1 VTKLAKFG
9 CAKTKSLTTCLQI
22 IYPAMKTN
30 QDQIEQIFTSTV
42 ESLLTFE
49 TTCSK
54 AYVKLSK
61 AAFAPELAK
70 ALDPGQ
76 TNIKRHIQRLKL
88 IKKLFMIKSDGVL
101 PTLSINGPKL
111 SRMKTAIQDLMI
123 MQYALQLQD
132 LKISQYHF
140 LLTLSISIQQEHAI
154 ALVEQCINENN
165 DTNTWIKRTLNYT
178 ATGML
183 K

>member
-1 VTKLAKFG
+1 M
-9 CAKTKSLTTCLQI
+9 QI

-30 QDQIEQIFTSTV
+30 QDQIEQIFRSTI

-49 TTCSK
+49 NTCSK
-54 AYVKLSK
+54 TYVKLSK

-76 TNIKRHIQRLKL
+76 TNIKSHIQRLKL
-88 IKKLFMIKSDGVL
+88 IKKLFNIKPEVAHPIL
-101 PTLSINGPKL
+101 TINTPKF
-111 SRMKTAIQDLMI
+111 SSVKTALQDLMI

-132 LKISQYHF
+132 LKISQYQF

-154 ALVEQCINENN
+154 ALLEQCINENN
-165 DTNTWIKRTLNYT
+165 DTNTWIRRTLDHT
-178 ATGML
+178 ARGML